1 MHNAVVLEEVAKMAT
16 LTELNNPKVQP
27 APDVHQGKTLHEK
40 TRTECLLRTAGQIK
54 TRVSET
60 INQSNQA
67 AARNIQVCAAGI
79 SAERKGNIHYDDI
92 GITENGE

>member
-1 MHNAVVLEEVAKMAT
+1 MLTTDSRANKNA
-16 LTELNNPKVQP
+16 
-27 APDVHQGKTLHEK
+27 GI
-40 TRTECLLRTAGQIK
+40 GQ
-54 TRVSET
+54 

>member
-1 MHNAVVLEEVAKMAT
+1 MLTTDSRANKNA
-16 LTELNNPKVQP
+16 
-27 APDVHQGKTLHEK
+27 GI
-40 TRTECLLRTAGQIK
+40 GQ
-54 TRVSET
+54 

-67 AARNIQVCAAGI
+67 MVRGIRIRAAGI